1 MSLKG
6 AENGKG
12 ETDDLE
18 KTVKKETQGKET
30 RLSSIKVL
38 YLTFQHVFPP
48 FFSNRAGQPLIG
60 CALESALFTAK
71 QLSIR

>member
-6 AENGKG
+6 AENGVRQAIWKG
-12 ETDDLE
+12 PSRRERR
-18 KTVKKETQGKET
+18 KTQGKET
-30 RLSSIKVL
+30 GLTSIKVL

-60 CALESALFTAK
+60 CAL
-71 QLSIR
+71 